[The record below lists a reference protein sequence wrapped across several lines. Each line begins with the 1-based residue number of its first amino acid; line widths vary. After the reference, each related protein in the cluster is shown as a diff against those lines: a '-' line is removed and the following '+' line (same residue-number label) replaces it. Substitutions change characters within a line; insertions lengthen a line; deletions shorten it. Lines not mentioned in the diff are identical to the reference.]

1 MNLDQALHQI
11 GEMGLLRNLL
21 HILAIFFILVLP
33 FSEPKR
39 ILEGWD
45 LFLGGIVPATA
56 PLIFVV
62 MMFDVMMCQIMKG
75 DGPEENR
82 ARYTRIVRTHLA
94 LGIILISLW
103 LLSFESVLF
112 G

>member
-1 MNLDQALHQI
+1 MSFENAMNQLK
-11 GEMGLLRNLL
+11 EMGFLRNLL
-21 HILAIFFILVLP
+21 HILAVAFILVLP

-45 LFLGGIVPATA
+45 LFFGGIVPATA

-82 ARYTRIVRTHLA
+82 ARFTRIVRVHLG
-94 LGIILISLW
+94 LGFVLICLW
-103 LLSFESVLF
+103 LYSFEAVLF
-112 G
+112 R